1 MADQSSPARAYQE
14 ALLLEIREEL
24 QKADG
29 KASILLAA
37 AGIAM
42 GALLTGFSAG
52 TWSPSKL
59 SSSWAEAL
67 VWASIVLATLGI
79 FVLGTAVKPRLR
91 KASTASNE
99 GLHYFGHVASYAGH
113 WLKSDF
119 AKQRPA
125 EFDAAL
131 VKASSDDNYEQRLRD
146 QIWFLGCIAFRK
158 YKLISVSMWV
168 FATSLVCG
176 GVAVLFEVT
185 K

>member
-1 MADQSSPARAYQE
+1 MRIFRRQTQKLDSFCNGWHRHGSATHRIFGWD
-14 ALLLEIREEL
+14 LEPL
-24 QKADG
+24 KTVFFLGQG
-29 KASILLAA
+29 
-37 AGIAM
+37 
-42 GALLTGFSAG
+42 
-52 TWSPSKL
+52 
-59 SSSWAEAL
+59 L

-91 KASTASNE
+91 KASLTSNE

-113 WLKSDF
+113 WLKLDF

-131 VKASSDDNYEQRLRD
+131 AKASNDVNYEQRLRD
-146 QIWFLGCIAFRK
+146 QIWFLGCIVFRK

-168 FATSLVCG
+168 FAASLACG